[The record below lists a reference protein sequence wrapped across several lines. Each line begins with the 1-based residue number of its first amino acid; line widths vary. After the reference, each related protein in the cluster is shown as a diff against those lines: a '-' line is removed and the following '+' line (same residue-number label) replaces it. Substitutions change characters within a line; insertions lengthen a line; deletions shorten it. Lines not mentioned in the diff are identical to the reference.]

1 MTGRTK
7 MEAASSESR
16 HRLAGFHA
24 SDIGSD
30 SANDMRKAD
39 NGGKKI
45 KDNIHF
51 LPQVAPSFI

>member
-1 MTGRTK
+1 

-30 SANDMRKAD
+30 SANDTMRKAD
-39 NGGKKI
+39 NGGKEI